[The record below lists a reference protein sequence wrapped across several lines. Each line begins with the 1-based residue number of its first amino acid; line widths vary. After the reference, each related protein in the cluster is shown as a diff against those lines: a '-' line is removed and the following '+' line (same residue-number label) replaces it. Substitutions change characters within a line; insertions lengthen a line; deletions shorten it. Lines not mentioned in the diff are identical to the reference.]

1 MEQCNYELRR
11 QGRVYPRTCA
21 ECGLGPCKYQNKPP
35 IPETAPTDTERVQHV
50 KRGTTYTVVGE
61 AKLQSSGSIAEGAM
75 LTVYRDVNSG
85 ALWARPT
92 DEFRDGRFVTLSD
105 PVPLPIT
112 TAEQMR
118 EAAAKIIE
126 NFVEAVELRTNK
138 RGVIPR
144 AHGSLT
150 GLAYADAIRALPIAP
165 TDTERKLAL
174 AGEALREAENAFR
187 LVEHPRSIDP
197 LYGEELQ
204 RLGDR
209 IGYGALMSSASA
221 SWRARLAV
229 DGIEGGEFVSGPCHG
244 TVVHV
249 LGLIRSALAAIA
261 NQELQS

>member
-1 MEQCNYELRR
+1 M
-11 QGRVYPRTCA
+11 
-21 ECGLGPCKYQNKPP
+21 
-35 IPETAPTDTERVQHV
+35 TD
-50 KRGTTYTVVGE
+50 
-61 AKLQSSGSIAEGAM
+61 
-75 LTVYRDVNSG
+75 
-85 ALWARPT
+85 
-92 DEFRDGRFVTLSD
+92 
-105 PVPLPIT
+105 PIT
-112 TAEQMR
+112 TAEAMR
-118 EAAAKIIE
+118 EAAAKLCAEGI
-126 NFVEAVELRTNK
+126 FK
-138 RGVIPR
+138 RGS
-144 AHGSLT
+144 AHTYASENGCCYAAQEDAAEA
-150 GLAYADAIRALPIAP
+150 LAEAIRALPIAP

-187 LVEHPRSIDP
+187 LVEHPRSVDP
-197 LYGEELQ
+197 LYGEEIQ

>member
-85 ALWARPT
+85 ALWVRPT

-105 PVPLPIT
+105 PAPPL
-112 TAEQMR
+112 
-118 EAAAKIIE
+118 
-126 NFVEAVELRTNK
+126 
-138 RGVIPR
+138 
-144 AHGSLT
+144 
-150 GLAYADAIRALPIAP
+150 
-165 TDTERKLAL
+165 DTERKLAL

-187 LVEHPRSIDP
+187 LVEHPRSVDP
-197 LYGEELQ
+197 LYGEEIQ